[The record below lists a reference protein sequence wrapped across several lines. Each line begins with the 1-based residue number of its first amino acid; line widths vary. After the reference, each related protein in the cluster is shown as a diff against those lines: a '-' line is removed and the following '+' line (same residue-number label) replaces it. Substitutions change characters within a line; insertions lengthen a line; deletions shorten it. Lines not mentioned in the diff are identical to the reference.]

1 MGIRFYKSYTSGT
14 RNRSV
19 SDFAE
24 ITKVTPEKSLTF
36 FVHNSRGRNSRGV
49 ITSRNRGG
57 GHKRLYRKI
66 DFKRSKLGFSGI
78 ISSIEYDPNRNA
90 RISLVIYN
98 DGEKRYILHP
108 FSLVVG
114 DTVISDFS
122 APISIGNA
130 LPLSKMPLG
139 TDIHN
144 VEFRPGKG
152 GQVARAAGTF
162 AQILAKEGK
171 FITLRFPSGEIRLID
186 KFCWATVGR
195 VGNIDISNIV
205 KGKAGYNRWLGKTPR
220 VRGVAMNP
228 CDHPHGGG
236 EGRSPIGRARPVT
249 PWGKPA
255 LGQITR
261 SPKRYSNKYIIRSK
275 KSY

>member
-14 RNRSV
+14 RNRSN
-19 SDFAE
+19 SDFKE
-24 ITKVTPEKSLTF
+24 ITTMIPEKSLTF
-36 FVHNSRGRNSRGV
+36 FVHNTKGRNSRGI

-66 DFKRSKLGFSGI
+66 DFKRSKLGIFALV
-78 ISSIEYDPNRNA
+78 SSVEYDPNRNA
-90 RISLVIYN
+90 RICLLIFK

-108 FSLVVG
+108 FALNVG
-114 DTVISDFS
+114 DTVLSDFD
-122 APISIGNA
+122 APISVGNA
-130 LPLSKMPLG
+130 LPMSKIPLG
-139 TDIHN
+139 TDVHN

-171 FITLRFPSGEIRLID
+171 FITLRLPSGEIRLID
-186 KFCWATVGR
+186 RFCWATVGR
-195 VGNIDISNIV
+195 VGNIDVSNII

-255 LGQITR
+255 LGYITR
-261 SPKRYSNKYIIRSK
+261 RPKRYSNKYIIRSRNTF
-275 KSY
+275 